1 MSRDPRLYLDDIRE
15 SCGYIL
21 DFTSGIAYENFRADR
36 MRVDAVARNFEMIGE
51 AARCLPTE
59 IRDAI
64 PEVAWSNVI
73 GMRNILTHAYFG
85 TDTEILWSAAT
96 EKIAPLKR
104 AVEVYIS
111 GHFK

>member
-1 MSRDPRLYLDDIRE
+1 
-15 SCGYIL
+15 
-21 DFTSGIAYENFRADR
+21 
-36 MRVDAVARNFEMIGE
+36 MIGE